1 MARCHSGSLFHNR
14 EWGEG
19 SGSIRRLI
27 EIQSPV
33 ERAFLVGAP
42 RKGSDDAL
50 HVEEHLEELE
60 RLADTAGAQG
70 IGKNNQRIDAPTP
83 HLYPRPGKSE
93 TPTEELKKYK
103 SNLILFD

>member
-42 RKGSDDAL
+42 RKGSDDAV
-50 HVEEHLEELE
+50 HIDEHLEELE
-60 RLADTAGAQG
+60 RLADTAGAEG
-70 IGKNNQRIDAPTP
+70 IGRTIQRLDAPAP
-83 HLYPRPGKSE
+83 NFYPGPGKGE
-93 TPTEELKKYK
+93 TLEDELATAGAP
-103 SNLILFD
+103 LRDF